1 MAYSAVMPNWVRVT
15 IDVEGT
21 LSVERTYV
29 NLDRVTH
36 LQQVQD
42 GETLLHFDSGDHLS
56 VKETADE
63 LVATIAQSLR
73 ASSTVSVGVPVG
85 GGSESGSA
93 IAVG

>member
-1 MAYSAVMPNWVRVT
+1 MPNWVRVT